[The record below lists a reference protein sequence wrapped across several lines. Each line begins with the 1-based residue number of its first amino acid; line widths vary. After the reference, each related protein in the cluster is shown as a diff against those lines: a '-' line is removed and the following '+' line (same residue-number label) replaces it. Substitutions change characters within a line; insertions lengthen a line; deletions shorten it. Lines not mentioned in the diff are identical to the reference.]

1 MTTWSLL
8 ESPGARPQE
17 IREALMQVLQ
27 GKFSALL
34 RQKTRWEG
42 DELRVA
48 FTKAMANTFGILE
61 GQNCGFQ
68 PTHVTTH
75 GRAHAA

>member
-8 ESPGARPQE
+8 ESPGTRPQE

-34 RQKTRWEG
+34 RQKARWEG
-42 DELRVA
+42 
-48 FTKAMANTFGILE
+48 K
-61 GQNCGFQ
+61 
-68 PTHVTTH
+68 VTN
-75 GRAHAA
+75 